1 MAVATNCWLI
11 PIPSVNP
18 TGVTAREAIVGAVT
32 VRLVDWDMPAKFAE
46 MVVVP
51 AASEVTRPVALTVAV
66 GADEE
71 LHETRVV
78 RSELLPSL

>member
-1 MAVATNCWLI
+1 VAVATNSWLI
-11 PIPSVNP
+11 PIPSVSP

-32 VRLVDWDMPAKFAE
+32 VRLVDWDTPAKFAE

-51 AASEVTRPVALTVAV
+51 AASEVTRPVALMVAV

-71 LHETRVV
+71 PQVTRVV